1 MKKKYISGGESVFKV
16 QRRTFFPNK
25 SVLQTKVL
33 SNWRWRVESKN
44 KEKCLFLYPFGIQFQ
59 PQSIIVLAC
68 NVDLACYG
76 VSLWYVIQSNTVS
89 SSEKKRKNKKQHLW
103 DRGMAEVRIDGRAH
117 ISKIPNT
124 YCRTRINK
132 KIHEKSKKERKNWA
146 RLQTNKTMNK
156 RSK

>member
-1 MKKKYISGGESVFKV
+1 MRKVRKKKKKYISGGESVFKV
-16 QRRTFFPNK
+16 QRRTFSNK

-33 SNWRWRVESKN
+33 SNRRLRVTSKN
-44 KEKCLFLYPFGIQFQ
+44 KEKWLFLKQYPFGIQFQ

-76 VSLWYVIQSNTVS
+76 VSLWYVIWSNTVS
-89 SSEKKRKNKKQHLW
+89 SSEEKRKNKKQHLW

-132 KIHEKSKKERKNWA
+132 KIHEKSKKERKN
-146 RLQTNKTMNK
+146 
-156 RSK
+156 

>member
-1 MKKKYISGGESVFKV
+1 M
-16 QRRTFFPNK
+16 
-25 SVLQTKVL
+25 
-33 SNWRWRVESKN
+33 ESKN
-44 KEKCLFLYPFGIQFQ
+44 KEKWLFLYPFGIQCQ
-59 PQSIIVLAC
+59 PQSIRVLAC
-68 NVDLACYG
+68 NVDLASYG

-132 KIHEKSKKERKNWA
+132 KIYEKRKKESKN
-146 RLQTNKTMNK
+146 
-156 RSK
+156 